1 MAVPASWSDLT
12 GSARSSATTKTKG
25 TVRTALLRR
34 WGASILGTGASL
46 FTKRHKQVSEE
57 HYRYKGVVTKNLN
70 VPDG

>member
-34 WGASILGTGASL
+34 RGASILGTGASL

-57 HYRYKGVVTKNLN
+57 HYRYKGFVTKNLN
-70 VPDG
+70 IPDG